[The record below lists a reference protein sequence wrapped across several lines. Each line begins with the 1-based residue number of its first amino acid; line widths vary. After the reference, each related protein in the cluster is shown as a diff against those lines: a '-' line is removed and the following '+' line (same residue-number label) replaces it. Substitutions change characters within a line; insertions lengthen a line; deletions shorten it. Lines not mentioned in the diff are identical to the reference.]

1 MAQFISANEASYKAA
16 GRKLTTRYDTFYGT
30 PCAAHCID
38 LILEDLAK
46 PDLFPLNAFTIENA
60 RKIMKF
66 IYNHS
71 WVLNALRKDFTGGR
85 DLFRPG
91 ITRFATNFISL
102 QSLFMFKGELQK
114 MFTSD
119 LWVNSSYFTSPIGL
133 DISDLLLDSSF
144 WRNVEHILN
153 LSEPL
158 VRVLRFVGQG
168 SSPC

>member
-1 MAQFISANEASYKAA
+1 
-16 GRKLTTRYDTFYGT
+16 
-30 PCAAHCID
+30 
-38 LILEDLAK
+38 
-46 PDLFPLNAFTIENA
+46 
-60 RKIMKF
+60 MKF

-71 WVLNALRKDFTGGR
+71 WVLNALRKDFTGGS

-91 ITRFATNFISL
+91 ITRFAMNFISL

-119 LWVNSSYFTSPIGL
+119 LWVNSRYCTSPIGL

-158 VRVLRFVGQG
+158 VRVLCFVDMKIGLPWAICTKQWIEQKRQ
-168 SSPC
+168 SRRILIKDEEYEEK